1 MLDNSEKLLTLLS
14 GVFKV
19 DARFINDETSPENI
33 DTWDSFNT
41 LKMIMEI
48 ENEFKIKLPL
58 EDVVKIKSVK
68 DIKTLL
74 VTNGVPIDTK
84 Y

>member
-1 MLDNSEKLLTLLS
+1 MLENSEKLLTLLS

-19 DARFINDETSPENI
+19 DARVINDETSPENI

-41 LKMIMEI
+41 LKMITVI
-48 ENEFKIKLPL
+48 ENEFKITLPL

-74 VTNGVPIDTK
+74 VTNGVAIDT
-84 Y
+84 

>member
-1 MLDNSEKLLTLLS
+1 MLENSEKLLTLLS

-19 DARFINDETSPENI
+19 DARVINDETSPENI

-41 LKMIMEI
+41 LKMITEI
-48 ENEFKIKLPL
+48 ENEFKITLPL

-74 VTNGVPIDTK
+74 VTNGVAIDT
-84 Y
+84 

>member
-1 MLDNSEKLLTLLS
+1 MLGNAEKLLTLLS

-19 DARFINDETSPENI
+19 DARVINDESSPENI

-48 ENEFKIKLPL
+48 ENEFKITLPL

-74 VTNGVPIDTK
+74 VTNGVAIDT
-84 Y
+84 

>member
-1 MLDNSEKLLTLLS
+1 MLENSEKLLTLLS

-19 DARFINDETSPENI
+19 DARVINDETSPENI

-48 ENEFKIKLPL
+48 ENEFKITLPL

-68 DIKTLL
+68 DIKTIL
-74 VTNGVPIDTK
+74 VTKGVAIDT
-84 Y
+84 

>member
-1 MLDNSEKLLTLLS
+1 MLENSEKLLTLLS

-19 DARFINDETSPENI
+19 DARVINDETSPENI

-41 LKMIMEI
+41 LKMITEI
-48 ENEFKIKLPL
+48 ENEFKITLPL

-68 DIKTLL
+68 DIKTIL
-74 VTNGVPIDTK
+74 VTNGVAIDT
-84 Y
+84 

>member
-1 MLDNSEKLLTLLS
+1 MLENSEKLLTLLS

-19 DARFINDETSPENI
+19 DARVINDESSPENI

-48 ENEFKIKLPL
+48 ENDPPEMLNIENPMRAPRR
-58 EDVVKIKSVK
+58 
-68 DIKTLL
+68 
-74 VTNGVPIDTK
+74 G
-84 Y
+84 

>member
-1 MLDNSEKLLTLLS
+1 MLENSEKLLTLLS

-19 DARFINDETSPENI
+19 DARVINDETSPENI

-48 ENEFKIKLPL
+48 ENEFKITLPL

-74 VTNGVPIDTK
+74 VTNGVAIDT
-84 Y
+84 

>member
-1 MLDNSEKLLTLLS
+1 MLENSEKLLTLLS

-19 DARFINDETSPENI
+19 DARVINDESSPENI

-41 LKMIMEI
+41 LKMITVI
-48 ENEFKIKLPL
+48 ENEFKITLPL

-74 VTNGVPIDTK
+74 VTNGVAIDT
-84 Y
+84 

>member
-1 MLDNSEKLLTLLS
+1 MLENSEKLLTLLS

-19 DARFINDETSPENI
+19 DARVINDETSPENI

-41 LKMIMEI
+41 LKMITVI
-48 ENEFKIKLPL
+48 EKEFKITLPL

-74 VTNGVPIDTK
+74 VTNGVAIDT
-84 Y
+84 